1 MILKSK
7 TGEKRR
13 VVVFGTG
20 LYYQNRKQN
29 LEKENII
36 AFLNNS
42 QEKQGTLLDSV
53 QIYHPDEVVKMEFDF
68 IILMLGSKFV
78 DEVYQQLTDMGIEKE
93 KILTYTQYQELFEN
107 KCLMINSNIT
117 FYNQEKSVLLVSHE
131 LSNTGAPIVL
141 LYLAE
146 VLRKNGYCPVIAC
159 KKDGELKES
168 IISMGIPV
176 VIVSNISKSN
186 KFVWGW
192 LKEFDLIVIN
202 TLCLGTLVEELCD
215 SGQRVFW
222 WLHEAEDQYQ
232 ICGKKGLP
240 KEIGSNVSVF
250 AVGDRAVSAYKKY
263 IGNEKVSSLLY
274 GLPDFGS
281 GLFKEKHG
289 KLVFA
294 IIGTIMGRKGHDIFV
309 DAIQYL
315 AKDVRKSA
323 EFWIIGRM
331 VEPDIYD
338 HVKGM
343 AEEYEEIKI
352 LGSLSPQKMQKIYEE
367 IDVVVSPSRMDP
379 MPVVLTEGMMNH
391 KVCIASDMTGTA
403 DLISNRENGLICKLD
418 ALDLAEQMTWVLN
431 NREKLGEI
439 GANARKLYE
448 QKFSISTLEKNILKI
463 LEQR

>member
-7 TGEKRR
+7 TEEKRR

-36 AFLNNS
+36 AFLDNS
-42 QEKQGTLLDSV
+42 QEKQGTLLNSV
-53 QIYHPDEVVKMEFDF
+53 QIYHPDEV
-68 IILMLGSKFV
+68 
-78 DEVYQQLTDMGIEKE
+78 EKE
-93 KILTYTQYQELFEN
+93 KILTYTQYQDLFKN
-107 KCLMINSNIT
+107 RCLVIDSNIA
-117 FYNQEKSVLLVSHE
+117 FCNQEKSVLLVSHE

-146 VLRKNGYCPVIAC
+146 VLRKNGYCPVIVC

-168 IISMGIPV
+168 IISTDIPV
-176 VIVSNISKSN
+176 VIVSNMNKNN
-186 KFVWGW
+186 KFVWEW
-192 LKEFDLIVIN
+192 IHSFDLVILN

-215 SGQRVFW
+215 SGQRIFW
-222 WLHEAEDQYQ
+222 WLHEAENEYET
-232 ICGKKGLP
+232 CGEEGLP

-263 IGNEKVSSLLY
+263 IGNENVSSLLY
-274 GLPDFGS
+274 GLPDFRS
-281 GLFKEKHG
+281 GLPKEKQG

-315 AKDVRKSA
+315 AEDDRKSA
-323 EFWIIGRM
+323 EFWIIGKM

-338 HVKGM
+338 HVIAM

-367 IDVVVSPSRMDP
+367 IDIVVSPSRMDP

-391 KVCIASDMTGTA
+391 KVCIASEMTGTA
-403 DLISNRENGLICKLD
+403 ALISNKENGIICKLD

-431 NREKLGEI
+431 NREKLGKI

-448 QKFSISTLEKNILKI
+448 QKFSIPAFEKNILKI